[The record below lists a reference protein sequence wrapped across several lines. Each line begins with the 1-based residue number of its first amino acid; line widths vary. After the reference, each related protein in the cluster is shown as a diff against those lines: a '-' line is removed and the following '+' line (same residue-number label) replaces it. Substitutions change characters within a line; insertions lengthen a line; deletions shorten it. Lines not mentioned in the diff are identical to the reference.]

1 MTDIA
6 GPEAV
11 LETEFDN
18 SYTATIVT
26 HSIDPDTGSD
36 QLNSFVYTV
45 KANTPTNA
53 SMFAQALCVVD
64 CKEDDLD
71 WQMMFVASVFKADME
86 AEETND
92 VGSLLPEQVDE
103 EGNITF
109 YAADDTVIDVASV
122 GEEGEEEKPVQGGL
136 FDFSS

>member
-11 LETEFDN
+11 LETEFDHG
-18 SYTATIVT
+18 YTVTIVT
-26 HSIDPDTGSD
+26 HSIDQDTGSD
-36 QLNSFVYTV
+36 MLNSFVYTV

-86 AEETND
+86 AEETRD
-92 VGSLLPEQVDE
+92 VGSLLPDQVDE

-109 YAADDTVIDVASV
+109 YSVEDEVIDVALV
-122 GEEGEEEKPVQGGL
+122 EDADEEKPVAGGL